1 MSCVFC
7 DLLKSKKDWVYET
20 NKCCCFKDINPRA
33 PVHLL
38 IIPKLHIE
46 SLLEVNRENVP
57 YVEDIFLNI
66 PDIVKKLGLKSYR
79 LVSNTGIE
87 ATQSVF
93 HLHFHIMGG
102 TTLEV
107 ETWDSV

>member
-20 NKCCCFKDINPRA
+20 DKCACFYDINPRA
-33 PVHLL
+33 PIHLL
-38 IIPKLHIE
+38 IIPKIHIE
-46 SLLEVNRENVP
+46 SLSEVNSENIS
-57 YVEDIFLNI
+57 YIDNIFLNV
-66 PDIVKKLGLKSYR
+66 PEIVRKVGLKSYR

-93 HLHFHIMGG
+93 HLHFHILGG
-102 TTLEV
+102 FNLEV
-107 ETWDSV
+107 EKW